1 MATGSSHTG
10 IPLDEYRKDVPP
22 GWEPGNPKYP
32 FKSFLERVKMWYRLY
47 DGPDEAVGP
56 FLAGRL
62 RGRAQLDPTGHIDIG
77 DSALVR
83 LSVEEVLDPL
93 TGAVIQAAIPSGVQ
107 PFYMRYRKCLR
118 RS

>member
-1 MATGSSHTG
+1 
-10 IPLDEYRKDVPP
+10 
-22 GWEPGNPKYP
+22 
-32 FKSFLERVKMWYRLY
+32 MWYRLY

>member
-1 MATGSSHTG
+1 MTV
-10 IPLDEYRKDVPP
+10 L
-22 GWEPGNPKYP
+22 
-32 FKSFLERVKMWYRLY
+32 MRLS
-47 DGPDEAVGP
+47 VGP

-62 RGRAQLDPTGHIDIG
+62 RGRAQLDPTGHG

-107 PFYMRYRKCLR
+107 PLLHALR
-118 RS
+118 SAFGEAEQLQATKALEVFFEFRRGMSRSSSNP

>member
-1 MATGSSHTG
+1 MTV
-10 IPLDEYRKDVPP
+10 L
-22 GWEPGNPKYP
+22 
-32 FKSFLERVKMWYRLY
+32 MRLS
-47 DGPDEAVGP
+47 VGP

-107 PFYMRYRKCLR
+107 PFYMRYEVPSEKLNNFKLR
-118 RS
+118 RRWKCSLSFVEVVFQSLSGVCSGSSTWKRL